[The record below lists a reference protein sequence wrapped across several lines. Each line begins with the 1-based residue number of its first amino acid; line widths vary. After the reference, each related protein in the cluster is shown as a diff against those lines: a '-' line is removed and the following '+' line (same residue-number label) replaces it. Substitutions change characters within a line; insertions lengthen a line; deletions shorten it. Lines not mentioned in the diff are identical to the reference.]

1 MVCSFLLLY
10 GILFNKYNSMY
21 ISIFLLMD
29 SWNVFRFCLL
39 GEKLLQMFLSVSFRE
54 HMLSFL
60 LFLYQWVELLVHR
73 ADVSFPLVKLLT
85 YLHGTKILKAQR
97 SIERKVFLPPLH
109 LLFHTSPFQRQPT
122 LPVSCVLL
130 WKHTL
135 HLEAYVWIIS
145 CFTPK
150 QPHNTNSF
158 VNRCELITSR

>member
-1 MVCSFLLLY
+1 MVYSFLLLY
-10 GILFNKYNSMY
+10 GIPFNKYKSVY

-60 LFLYQWVELLVHR
+60 LFLYQWVEPLVHR

-97 SIERKVFLPPLH
+97 SIH
-109 LLFHTSPFQRQPT
+109 LLFHASPFQRQPT
-122 LPVSCVLL
+122 LPVSCVFL

-135 HLEAYVWIIS
+135 HLEAYVWISS